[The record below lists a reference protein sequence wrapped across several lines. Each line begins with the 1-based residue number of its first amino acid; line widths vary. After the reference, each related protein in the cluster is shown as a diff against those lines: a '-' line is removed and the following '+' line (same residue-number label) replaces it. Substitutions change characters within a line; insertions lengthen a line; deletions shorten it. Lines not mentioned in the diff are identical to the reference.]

1 MVEKGLKMT
10 VQIYGIKNCD
20 TMKKAFHWLENHHVS
35 YEFHDYKKEGADRAV
50 LEQAFES
57 HGWENVIN
65 RKGMTWR
72 KLSDDV
78 KETMNKD
85 NAMTLAMEK
94 PSVIKRPILIKD
106 NMIELGFDARRYEDI
121 FK

>member
-1 MVEKGLKMT
+1 
-10 VQIYGIKNCD
+10 
-20 TMKKAFHWLENHHVS
+20 MKKAFHWLENHHVS